1 MGNAMDVKVRKVQL
15 IVDQVDNLPTLPM
28 VATRV
33 LALATSDQA
42 SVRDLSDI
50 IESDPALT
58 SRILALVN
66 SASFGGV
73 RAQVS
78 TVSRACSLLGFEA
91 IRNSVLSLKVFDLF
105 SRKGHNAYR
114 TSFDRRGFW
123 KHSLAV
129 AAASQL
135 IARTV
140 RGVNPEQAFVAGLL
154 HDIGKVALDFVLPKT
169 FDQVVRRVKTHCT
182 TFADAENRILGVD
195 HTVIGKRLTENW
207 DFPQKLVNVIWLHH
221 QEAAHLPAN
230 LEGRELVRVVALAD
244 VLAREQ
250 RIGMGSPMSS
260 AEAATTLADQ
270 LGIAPSHLETIGK
283 KLHAAVAEHV
293 RIMGLENSDE
303 QTLFYESVQNANVEL
318 GIVNERLMA
327 ATRQLQR
334 QKRHADLILRMGRG
348 LAEARSMRHLLDDL
362 CRTMGEWIATDV
374 CAVYVLGDGHGFIE
388 GVLRTPNG
396 RQSEH
401 FVFDGEVGEALPL
414 RRMAPP
420 AEHYGLARAERDEAW
435 LFERFGA
442 TLGEGPFFTLPIF
455 AQEERL
461 GAFVFSW
468 PDPRTPPREQDCRDM
483 EVLASAAGLNISLL
497 YQREQT
503 VRMLESLAE
512 ASRQASEAREE
523 LLRKRNLASVG
534 AMAAGAAHE
543 INNPLA
549 VISGRAQILAETED
563 DEKKRRALE
572 IIAEQAERASDIIS
586 DLMSFARPPSARRL
600 PTDLSVLVRK
610 VVATQAERLADKNV
624 TVAAEG
630 CGESVVADIDGE
642 QLGWALDELI
652 ANASYACQAGGR
664 ITVTLERDRDNN
676 RLSLVVTDTG
686 EGMDHDT
693 LSKACNPFFSGRS
706 AGRGRGL
713 GLPKV
718 QRIAEA
724 HGAALRMDSA
734 VGQGTSVRLLFET
747 PGSNQDVPSAVT
759 SEAY

>member
-1 MGNAMDVKVRKVQL
+1 MDVKVRKVQL
-15 IVDQVDNLPTLPM
+15 IVDQVDSLPTLPV

-33 LALATSDQA
+33 LALATSDQT

-50 IESDPALT
+50 IESDPSLT

-114 TSFDRRGFW
+114 TSFDRRAFW

-140 RGVNPEQAFVAGLL
+140 RGVNPDEAFVAGLL

-169 FDQVVRRVKTHCT
+169 FDQVVRRVKSHCT

-207 DFPQKLVNVIWLHH
+207 DFPEKLIKVIWLHH
-221 QEAAHLPAN
+221 QEAAHLPGN
-230 LEGRELVRVVALAD
+230 LQGRELVRVVGLAD
-244 VLAREQ
+244 LLAREQ

-260 AEAATTLADQ
+260 AEAAATLADQ

-303 QTLFYESVQNANVEL
+303 QTLFYESVQNANAEL
-318 GIVNERLMA
+318 GVVNDRLMA
-327 ATRQLQR
+327 ATRHLHR
-334 QKRHADLILRMGRG
+334 QKRHADLLLRMGRS

-362 CRTMGEWIATDV
+362 CRTMAEWVQTEV
-374 CAVYVLGDGHGFIE
+374 CAVYVLGDGRGFIE
-388 GVLRTPNG
+388 GTLRTPQG
-396 RQSEH
+396 RPAEH
-401 FVFDGEVGEALPL
+401 FVFENDVGEALPL
-414 RRMAPP
+414 RPMSSPH
-420 AEHYGLARAERDEAW
+420 EHFGLARAERDEAW
-435 LFERFGA
+435 LFERFG
-442 TLGEGPFFTLPIF
+442 TVMGEGPFFTLPIF
-455 AQEERL
+455 AHDERL

-468 PDPRTPPREQDCRDM
+468 PDPKTPPRDQDCRDL
-483 EVLASAAGLNISLL
+483 EILAGAAGLNISLL

-563 DEKKRRALE
+563 DPKKRRALD
-572 IIAEQAERASDIIS
+572 IIAEQAQRASDIIS
-586 DLMSFARPPSARRL
+586 DLMSFARPPSAKRR
-600 PTDLSVLVRK
+600 PTDLAVVVRK
-610 VVATQAERLADKNV
+610 VVATQADRLADKNV
-624 TVAAEG
+624 AVEALG
-630 CGESVVADIDGE
+630 CDEPLVVDIDGE
-642 QLGWALDELI
+642 QLSWAIEELVT
-652 ANASYACQAGGR
+652 NAAYACQAGGR
-664 ITVTLERDRDNN
+664 ITVALEPDRDND
-676 RLSLVVTDTG
+676 RLGLAVTDTG
-686 EGMDHDT
+686 EGMDHET

-724 HGAALRMDSA
+724 HGASLRLDSA
-734 VGQGTSVRLLFET
+734 TGQGTSVRLLFDWPAGGAET
-747 PGSNQDVPSAVT
+747 PSAAT